1 MIKLSLKFVMN
12 YNFNPENQHT
22 EHNLHKLKQKEPA
35 QKSVAV
41 YSFRLPKIISRKK
54 AQPTFKFGLDLRAS
68 ARAATPS

>member
-41 YSFRLPKIISRKK
+41 YSFRLPKIISRKRGN
-54 AQPTFKFGLDLRAS
+54 QPLSLDW
-68 ARAATPS
+68 T